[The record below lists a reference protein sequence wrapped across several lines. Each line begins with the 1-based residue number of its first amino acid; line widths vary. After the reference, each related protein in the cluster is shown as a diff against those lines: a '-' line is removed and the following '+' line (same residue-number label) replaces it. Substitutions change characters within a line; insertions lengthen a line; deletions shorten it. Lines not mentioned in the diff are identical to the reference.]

1 MVAPTR
7 RCPREFPKDHIDLF
21 PVRVGSDVMSET
33 AITWVMFAFLAVAV
47 VLFSLDQ
54 VLGVIMGVAGFVV
67 VVVLLLI
74 TKEMKEGD
82 NRRVSSEPADRYN
95 DKEESDH

>member
-1 MVAPTR
+1 MPGR
-7 RCPREFPKDHIDLF
+7 RTQKLPRL
-21 PVRVGSDVMSET
+21 GMMSET

-47 VLFSLDQ
+47 VLSSLDR

-74 TKEMKEGD
+74 TNEMKE
-82 NRRVSSEPADRYN
+82 SSNGRISSQSADRYN
-95 DKEESDH
+95 DREESDL

>member
-1 MVAPTR
+1 M
-7 RCPREFPKDHIDLF
+7 
-21 PVRVGSDVMSET
+21 MSET

-47 VLFSLDQ
+47 VLSSLDR

-67 VVVLLLI
+67 VVVLQLI
-74 TKEMKEGD
+74 TNEMKESSNGP
-82 NRRVSSEPADRYN
+82 VSSQSADRYN